1 MLARLRQDLPQI
13 LELLARFTSDSLAA
27 DRIMRLKRDDLGDTS
42 ITEALRKPKT
52 AEIAWRMLTSLGA

>member
-1 MLARLRQDLPQI
+1 
-13 LELLARFTSDSLAA
+13 
-27 DRIMRLKRDDLGDTS
+27 MRLKQDELGDTS